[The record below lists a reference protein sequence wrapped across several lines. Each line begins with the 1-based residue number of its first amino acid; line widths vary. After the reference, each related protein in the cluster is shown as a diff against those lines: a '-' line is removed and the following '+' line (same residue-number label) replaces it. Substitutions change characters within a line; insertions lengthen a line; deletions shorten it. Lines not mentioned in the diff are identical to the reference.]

1 MSILK
6 YSSYESL
13 KSFLVFSEMLTNFP
27 FVLHLFCAMNLSEN
41 DIKTKSLKRVQEL
54 IPRWCVL
61 YSILLQSKD
70 ARLNVVQHLSTC
82 LLLDCHCEQKV
93 IMVFQLNSNVLQ
105 NFYI

>member
-1 MSILK
+1 MK

-13 KSFLVFSEMLTNFP
+13 KSFSFAQVFSEILTNFP
-27 FVLHLFCAMNLSEN
+27 FVLHLFCAMSLSEN